1 MHMYVYTYVCIYVWM
16 NVFLYLFDRGIELV
30 EHKHYNLIPATH
42 STIPSVTGLKIEMW
56 DLGINTCK
64 RKWEEAG
71 LAKRSQTVM
80 WCKYM
85 LGAMEKLLP
94 V

>member
-1 MHMYVYTYVCIYVWM
+1 M

-64 RKWEEAG
+64 RK
-71 LAKRSQTVM
+71 
-80 WCKYM
+80 
-85 LGAMEKLLP
+85 
-94 V
+94 